1 MPTVVD
7 LATDWS
13 LEPALLLS
21 AAVVLGAYVWGARRA
36 DWPAWRTACF
46 AAGVAATVAALC
58 SGLDGWA
65 ERLLSVHMAQHLVL
79 VLVAAPLL
87 VAGAP
92 VALALRALP
101 RDDARRLAAALRSR
115 PARLLTDPLVTWPLF
130 VATTLAT
137 HLTGFYDAALRHPPL
152 HAAEHLLY
160 LTTALLF
167 WLPALGSE
175 PLARRLG
182 FVGRLLYVLTAMPA
196 MAVVGIALTDGE
208 TVRYPAYLEPARALG
223 VSALADQHAA
233 GMLMWAG
240 GATVAALLT
249 IAAAWSALVQEERRQ
264 QARERREAPGGSP
277 RAPAPAPP
285 RARAGAAAPGGP
297 R

>member
-1 MPTVVD
+1 MPTVLD

-13 LEPALLLS
+13 LDPALLLS
-21 AAVVLGAYVWGARRA
+21 AAAVLGVYGWGVRRVGGGGGRGGA
-36 DWPAWRTACF
+36 GGWPAWRAACF
-46 AAGVAATVAALC
+46 AAGVVATVVALC
-58 SGLDGWA
+58 SGLDTWA
-65 ERLLSVHMAQHLVL
+65 ERLLSVHMAQHLAL

-101 RDDARRLAAALRSR
+101 RDDARRVATVLRSR
-115 PARLLTDPLVTWPLF
+115 PARLLTDPRVTWPLF

-160 LTTALLF
+160 LTTAALF

-175 PLARRLG
+175 PLAHRLG
-182 FVGRLLYVLTAMPA
+182 FVGRLAYVLTAMPA
-196 MAVVGIALTDGE
+196 TAVVGIALADGE

-223 VSALADQHAA
+223 RSALADQHAA

-240 GATVAALLT
+240 GATIAALLT
-249 IAAAWSALVQEERRQ
+249 IAAAWGALLQEERHQR
-264 QARERREAPGGSP
+264 ARERREALGASTGG
-277 RAPAPAPP
+277 
-285 RARAGAAAPGGP
+285 AAPGGP